1 MIEEK
6 KNFDVEKMSLD
17 TQDLDEFVMSKEVD
31 RNRLSMAFVAGGQGG
46 GKIAAEFCRF
56 GYPLIAYNTCKEDLD
71 DLQEYVN
78 KMKNRGPFVRID
90 LEGENGASKDRDLG
104 LKAIKDNLPMIKKD
118 LLVNDDIYNADFVW
132 IVVALGGGT
141 GNGSLTSVT
150 KLISAYVREDKK
162 IYRGGEYKSTIGVIA
177 AIPDQTAKSKIRLN
191 VAKALEE
198 LESLQESGD
207 LGAVLLVDNQKL
219 IDDFNKNYDEKRDA
233 DKTWATDGNNK
244 VARIIT
250 ELALSTSLKSSE
262 MLDKSEMLDIWST
275 PGFMSIGKRELGE
288 VWMSDK
294 GSELKDILK
303 IEQNVETESNDI
315 EKKRDLIAEML
326 DKCIELEEELKTD
339 KNVPVESNDTEKK
352 REFIAKMLTKS
363 FSEGVFVEGVAL
375 DTAIHGGMIVITDG
389 KTINNRDA
397 KELEYVLNQRVLN
410 SDTIEAPHFGFVRT
424 ELIGTVKEKAAEDS
438 SSGSGKVFTMCV
450 TKGAPEH
457 IEKWFEDTISSRKK
471 HIEAMEKA
479 NEKVGLQGLT
489 DEISLKKIEPKKK
502 QPSGISLDD
511 LFGDVNKINGS
522 NKARKRNLDALD
534 NLFAG
539 LESSSEKEPNTA
551 EKQNDMLNELFNRK
565 N

>member
-141 GNGSLTSVT
+141 GNGSLTSVA

-303 IEQNVETESNDI
+303 IEQSVDTESNDI
-315 EKKRDLIAEML
+315 EKKRDIIAEML